1 MKDRERTRNVAE
13 REATIVSLDL
23 GSQTIK
29 ALMAVVEQD
38 GGLTFISG
46 GEFPSAGIREGMVSA
61 PEQAS
66 AALVAALDA
75 LEDASGAR
83 VMSAYVSVGGS
94 RVRSHAA
101 HAETTVTQM
110 DQAITLREVEQVVS
124 AARMAKV
131 GDAHSEQLHVI
142 PRGYSIDGVGG
153 IPNPVG
159 MVGFELGV
167 DTCIVTAPLSVTQ
180 NLVRLLHD
188 TETEPDDLIAGPLAA
203 SASVRDQATAGLPC
217 AVVNIGAQ
225 TTGVAIYADG
235 AIAQCDC
242 LPLGG
247 DTITRQ
253 MAHKLRL
260 PFEVAETLKRR
271 YATCLPDE
279 VSDDDL
285 IEMDAVSGSEELLP
299 ARVLAESAAEAAQEL
314 ALAVRSQLQ
323 QAQRQRLRPATL
335 LLTGGGAELGGLDA
349 LLANATQTPA
359 LVARPSGITGA
370 PPPLTRPS
378 FAVATGLLLL
388 GARQRRRSMKRPAV
402 KSAPLFGEIK
412 RIFTGFGPGAD
423 RGPHR

>member
-1 MKDRERTRNVAE
+1 MKDRERTRSGAE

-23 GSQTIK
+23 GSQAIK

-75 LEDASGAR
+75 LENASGTR

-94 RVRSHAA
+94 RVRSHSA
-101 HAETTVTQM
+101 HAETTVTQP
-110 DQAITLREVEQVVS
+110 DQEITLREVEQVVG

-235 AIAQCDC
+235 AVAQCDC

-247 DTITRQ
+247 DAITRQ

-271 YATCLPDE
+271 YATGLPDE

-285 IEMDAVSGSEELLP
+285 IEMDAVSGSDELLP
-299 ARVLAESAAEAAQEL
+299 AKVLAESAADAAQEL
-314 ALAVRSQLQ
+314 TLAIRSQLQ
-323 QAQRQRLRPATL
+323 QAQRRGMRPATL

-359 LVARPSGITGA
+359 LVARPAGLTGA

-388 GARQRRRSMKRPAV
+388 GARQRRRVMKRPVV
-402 KSAPLFGEIK
+402 KSAPLFGELK
-412 RIFTGFGPGAD
+412 RFFTGFGPGAD
-423 RGPHR
+423 HGPHR